1 MPEKCGMSRGLAL
14 AAAALLT
21 FAGTANAS
29 LIWDGNANNGTGVFS
44 LINKGNCFTEGSSSI
59 TAVNDPGGQFGTV
72 WRYHKPS
79 DSNRCE
85 NHGIR
90 VGGSEYRVTNGQVI
104 FYGWRMRINTL
115 QNNNANFQ
123 WKSYGDG
130 HQQNFPFVFK
140 MVSNTLRFMYTPPG
154 GGSVYIWQRSISANQ
169 WNHIVLRLNISTS
182 ASTGSADLW
191 FNGAQQTFSNGS
203 TRYNGRTLDVGNHN
217 CPKWGVYGGSGTD
230 MSNWVHGL
238 KAGTTYADV
247 EGGGGGNP
255 TPTPAPTATP
265 GPGPTNTPVPTA
277 TPGPTPTPCAGCGFS
292 GYYRIMGVQSG
303 RALVVQSA
311 STANSASVIVWDY
324 NDNTSDNDEWEIR
337 SIGSGYHRIIA
348 RHSGR
353 DMTVASASTAN
364 GANIF
369 QYTYGGSATNDEWQ
383 IVDSGGGQYE
393 IRNRN
398 SGKNVQAMGTAN
410 GAAVQ
415 QQTDDDGSD
424 QRYQLISIP

>member
-1 MPEKCGMSRGLAL
+1 MPEKCGMSRGLAFT
-14 AAAALLT
+14 AAALLT
-21 FAGTANAS
+21 FAATANAS
-29 LIWDGNANNGTGVFS
+29 LIWDGAASNGTGVFS

-90 VGGSEYRVTNGQVI
+90 VGGSEYRVVNGQNI
-104 FYGWRMRINTL
+104 YYGWRYRVTTTA
-115 QNNNANFQ
+115 NNNANFQ

-140 MVSNTLRFMYTPPG
+140 NVSGQVRFMYTPPG
-154 GGSVYIWQRSISANQ
+154 GGSVYIWSRSISANV
-169 WNHIVLRLNISTS
+169 WNHVVLRLNISTS
-182 ASTGSADLW
+182 SSTGYAQMW
-191 FNGAQQTFSNGS
+191 YNGVQQTFTNGS
-203 TRYNGRTLDVGNHN
+203 TTYNGRTLDVGNHN

-230 MSNWVHGL
+230 MSNYVHAL

-247 EGGGGGNP
+247 AMSGGSP

-265 GPGPTNTPVPTA
+265 GPGPTATPTPTPV
-277 TPGPTPTPCAGCGFS
+277 GPTPTPCGTCGFS

-303 RALVVQSA
+303 KALVVQSA
-311 STANSASVIVWDY
+311 STANSANVILWSY
-324 NDNTSDNDEWEIR
+324 NDNATDNDEWEVR
-337 SIGSGYHRIIA
+337 SIGSGYYRIIA
-348 RHSGR
+348 RHSGK
-353 DMTVASASTAN
+353 DMTVASASTAA

-369 QYTYGGSATNDEWQ
+369 QYTYGGTATNDEWQ
-383 IVDSGGGQYE
+383 IVDSGSGQYE

-398 SGKNVQAMGTAN
+398 SGRNAQAMGTGD

-415 QQTDDDGSD
+415 QHSDDDGSD
-424 QRYQLISIP
+424 QRFNFVSIP